1 MRKIFVV
8 MTCVILMIQ
17 LTACKSEEDEVLK
30 LTPIEEVRASYE
42 AECEQL
48 RTESAGGFC
57 EFEDCVFAPFP
68 EFDEFY
74 RLDMKI
80 RNVTVQEG
88 WDTIVNYVTQC
99 GFADVTDFDNEIRD
113 ASGQF
118 ATLNSDGS
126 REFAKVKEHFEQL
139 DAGWGFYLNTSKCYI
154 QMAGDGI
161 YGCSDG
167 RITRYVKS
175 ESKPAADSFGSNQE
189 DIVATY
195 KKGTWDGVSYELMDG
210 IYTISEA
217 VEMAEAYFDAGTPF
231 PVADGVRNEVVQVEV
246 FRMTEDKYG
255 YTFIFRRRYEDIPI
269 IHGFYGS
276 FGDDGRE
283 PEVREDRKM
292 AYMVDGAG
300 VCAYTGFN
308 PSQPITPVGTRYDSL
323 LTLSEAK
330 QYLVDQLASRLVFSV
345 RDVELAYMRY
355 RTYENEEEMYHADL
369 CWRFSGICLNEER
382 SIDVYINA
390 VTGELRYTL
399 HKWYLPLEDSAEE

>member
-8 MTCVILMIQ
+8 VTCVMLMIQ
-17 LTACKSEEDEVLK
+17 LTACKGEEEDVQ

-48 RTESAGGFC
+48 RMESAGSC
-57 EFEDCVFAPFP
+57 EFDDCVFAPFP

-88 WDTIVNYVTQC
+88 WDIIVDYVTEC

-118 ATLNSDGS
+118 ATLNPDGS
-126 REFAKVKEHFEQL
+126 PDEFAKVKEHFDQL
-139 DAGWGFYLNTSKCYI
+139 DAGWGFYLSDRKNCYI
-154 QMAGDGI
+154 QLGVDGI

-167 RITRYVKS
+167 RITRYLQLD
-175 ESKPAADSFGSNQE
+175 SKVSRDAHGQNQE

-210 IYTISEA
+210 VYTIAEA
-217 VEMAEAYFDAGTPF
+217 VEMAEAFFDAGTPF

-269 IHGFYGS
+269 SHGFYGAYGS
-276 FGDDGRE
+276 DGGE
-283 PEVREDRKM
+283 NPLEEDRKM
-292 AYMVDGAG
+292 AYMVDGTG
-300 VCAYTGFN
+300 VCAYEGTN
-308 PSQPITPVGTRYDSL
+308 ASQLIIPVGTRYDSL

-345 RDVELAYMRY
+345 KDVELVYMKYARPD
-355 RTYENEEEMYHADL
+355 EEGMYHADL

-399 HKWYLPLEDSAEE
+399 HKWYLPQEDSVGE